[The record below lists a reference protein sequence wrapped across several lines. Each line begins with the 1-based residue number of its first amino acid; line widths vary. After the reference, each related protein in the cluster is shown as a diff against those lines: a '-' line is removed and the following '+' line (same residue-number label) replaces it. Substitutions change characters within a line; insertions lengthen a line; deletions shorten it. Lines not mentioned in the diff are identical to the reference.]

1 MNNNNPRNYDTV
13 HFQEYLDNGNR
24 DVTFLNN
31 TLQKTSNTKED
42 LVDLNN
48 NFTITPISTP
58 VEIQQLAGD
67 CSHRKWFISGMSRVC
82 EKLLGVEVTAAS
94 FPGGLYRR
102 SFRLFLSDGRSVI
115 ASRREAPG
123 RAILEERVLYHLTR
137 HDALVPKPLGFNGV
151 VLIQE
156 DLPGKRLSEVLG
168 SASERQFEQYLGE
181 GLNSLADIHQKAE
194 LAGLDNAVPMQG
206 EYSDWLISLLD
217 RTAVIGSFLNVPC
230 PEMPVDALYDLLV
243 LLNPRFLKWDARP
256 GNAMLLDNGQV
267 AWFDWEHCC
276 ARNRLDDMA
285 WLLCDES
292 VPDTYPQAEQRIID
306 KYLVK
311 FADGRDIAEAHDY
324 LRVYGILHMC
334 VRLGRILNAKSY
346 DAWSDADINLEKQLP
361 GSSLKEAHRL
371 CIRAARW
378 SEKTKHT
385 EILTDWFKQLSKRL
399 NEI

>member
-1 MNNNNPRNYDTV
+1 MINNNSKTYDTV
-13 HFQEYLDNGNR
+13 HFPEYLDNGNR

-31 TLQKTSNTKED
+31 TLQKTLNTEKDWVDSDSN
-42 LVDLNN
+42 L
-48 NFTITPISTP
+48 TITPISSP
-58 VEIQQLAGD
+58 LEIQQLAGD
-67 CSHRKWFISGMSRVC
+67 YAHRKWFISGMSRVC
-82 EKLLGVEVTAAS
+82 EKLLGVNVTAAN

-123 RAILEERVLYHLTR
+123 RAMLEERILQHLTR
-137 HDALVPKPLGFNGV
+137 YNALVPKPLGFNGV

-168 SASERQFEQYLGE
+168 SASEVQFEQYLGQ
-181 GLNSLADIHQKAE
+181 GLDSLADIHQKAE
-194 LAGLDNAVPMQG
+194 LAGLDTAVPMHG
-206 EYSDWLISLLD
+206 EHSDWLISLLD
-217 RTAVIGSFLNVPC
+217 RTAVIGSFLSVPC
-230 PEMPVDALYDLLV
+230 PEMPVEALYDLLV

-276 ARNRLDDMA
+276 ARNRLDDMS

-292 VPDTYPQAEQRIID
+292 VPDSYPEAEDRLID
-306 KYLVK
+306 QYLAK
-311 FADGRDIAEAHDY
+311 FSDGRDMAEAHDY

-346 DAWSDADINLEKQLP
+346 DEWSDADINLDKQQP
-361 GSSLKEAHRL
+361 GSTLKEAHRL
-371 CIRAARW
+371 CVRAARW
-378 SEKTKHT
+378 SEKTEHT
-385 EILTDWFKQLSKRL
+385 EILANWFKQLSKRL
-399 NEI
+399 DEI